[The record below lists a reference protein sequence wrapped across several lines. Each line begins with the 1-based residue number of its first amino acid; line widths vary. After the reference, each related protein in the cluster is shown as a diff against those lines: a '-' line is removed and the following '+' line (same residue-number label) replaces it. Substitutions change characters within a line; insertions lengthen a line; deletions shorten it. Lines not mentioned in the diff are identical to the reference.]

1 MTLKGKISSVDDV
14 NRINAV
20 AAKMN
25 CKVTV
30 SCGSTIVD
38 AKSFV
43 ELFPLIGNEVN
54 IVVGDSVNPRY
65 FKRMFK
71 MMGI

>member
-1 MTLKGKISSVDDV
+1 MTLRGKISSVDDV

-30 SCGSTIVD
+30 SYNNTIVD

-54 IVVGDSVNPRY
+54 VVVGDNVNPRY